1 MKIIIE
7 YESDQMP
14 TITNYKELMEE
25 NINPT
30 IVLGVLKQI
39 SNQVEYLEMEIFATA
54 IGRIKKKQDG
64 EA

>member
-14 TITNYKELMEE
+14 TITNYGELMSE
-25 NINPT
+25 NVNPT
-30 IVLGVLKQI
+30 IVLGILKQI
-39 SNQVEYLEMEIFATA
+39 SNQVEYLEMEKFAKA

-64 EA
+64 E